1 MNEPF
6 FFRTKTQLW
15 IKRIIILLC
24 IISILFEF
32 SMNRY
37 SHFAESGFYSIDGI
51 FGFYGILGFIGCALI
66 IILMLIISS
75 FVKVGEGFYNND
87 F

>member
-6 FFRTKTQLW
+6 FFRAKTQSW
-15 IKRIIILLC
+15 FKRIIIILC

-32 SMNRY
+32 SVNRY

-51 FGFYGILGFIGCALI
+51 FGFYAILGFIGCALV
-66 IILMLIISS
+66 IILMSILGS